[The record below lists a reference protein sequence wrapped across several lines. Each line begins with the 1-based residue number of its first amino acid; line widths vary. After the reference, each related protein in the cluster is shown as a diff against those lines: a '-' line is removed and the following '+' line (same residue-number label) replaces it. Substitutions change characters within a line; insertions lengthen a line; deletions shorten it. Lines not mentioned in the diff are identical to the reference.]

1 MASPSGF
8 EFSAQ
13 TGITKLNLTIQSKLF
28 ALSLIGFVIA
38 VGATGFFAARRLA
51 RAAEHIANGG
61 SALKSQLQA
70 DQAHD
75 ALHGDVLAALLAG
88 DKKDA
93 AEQKAV
99 QADLEEHAKLF
110 RESIKKLDDMPLD
123 EGTRQAVGKVKQA
136 LIAYVDSATTAE
148 I

>member
-1 MASPSGF
+1 M
-8 EFSAQ
+8 
-13 TGITKLNLTIQSKLF
+13 KLKLTIQRKLF
-28 ALSLIGFVIA
+28 ALSLIGLGFVIA
-38 VGATGFFAARRLA
+38 VGATGFFAASRLA

-75 ALHGDVLAALLAG
+75 ALRSDVLAALLAG

-123 EGTRQAVGKVKQA
+123 EGTRQAVGKVKPA

>member
-13 TGITKLNLTIQSKLF
+13 TGITKLNLTIQRKLF

-75 ALHGDVLAALLAG
+75 ALRSDVLAALLAG

-93 AEQKAV
+93 AE
-99 QADLEEHAKLF
+99 
-110 RESIKKLDDMPLD
+110 
-123 EGTRQAVGKVKQA
+123 
-136 LIAYVDSATTAE
+136 
-148 I
+148 